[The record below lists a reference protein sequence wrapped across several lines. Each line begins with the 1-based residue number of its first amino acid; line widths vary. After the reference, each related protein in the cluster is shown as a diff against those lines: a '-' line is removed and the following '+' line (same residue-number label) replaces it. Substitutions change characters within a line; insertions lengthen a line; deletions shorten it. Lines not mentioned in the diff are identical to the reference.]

1 MKRRNNRNFPITME
15 KRQDSI
21 EVTQSEQQ
29 REDKLKK
36 EKKTLTLRDLWHY
49 NKKSN
54 FCIIKV
60 LGRMVSL
67 KI

>member
-1 MKRRNNRNFPITME
+1 ME